1 MYRFMSEEEIE
12 IRQMS
17 DLKMIHL
24 YKLGGS
30 DAIAVHYSDNKQL
43 NLCAMDTN
51 YNLLMG
57 RVLTLYS
64 QCEDKDSILIEAAAK
79 KLLDKAV
86 ERGSCHTSFFNR
98 IGSRY
103 LGKESFLSPKF
114 ASDGVIRETLLPM
127 LKYYLHQLYHMWN
140 MNIEFEE
147 EPHGW
152 HRKCIIKV
160 RKGEETYI
168 LPIKM
173 DFPTGNECRVTIG
186 NFFQNLCTIEF
197 EISYREDRL
206 YVLFES
212 EPYKLLGESHFEISP
227 HKINTY
233 TTIRVDGQVVYHQ
246 EEPVELLPNNE
257 DVLKPLSEKHPLF
270 EDIDLDFTH
279 AAIYK
284 LPWGGFAISQCIE
297 TEDESYKRQDY
308 NTIYIDGYKNKL
320 VQRQYSYSLIE
331 NKFDGLKL
339 RTDGAVMRKLYYGGT
354 KKESET
360 LFMPVGYYSGW
371 DYKAYLEGKYFY
383 HETEEAE

>member
-30 DAIAVHYSDNKQL
+30 DAIAVHYGDNKQL

-57 RVLTLYS
+57 RVLTLYAL
-64 QCEDKDSILIEAAAK
+64 CEDKDSILIEAAAK
-79 KLLDKAV
+79 KMLDKAV
-86 ERGSCHTSFFNR
+86 ERGSCHTSFFSR
-98 IGSRY
+98 IGQKY
-103 LGKESFLSPKF
+103 LDKQSSLSPKF

-127 LKYYLHQLYHMWN
+127 LKYYLYQLYHMWN
-140 MNIEFEE
+140 LNISFEQ

-160 RKGEETYI
+160 RKDKETSI

-186 NFFQNLCTIEF
+186 NFLQDLCTIEF

-206 YVLFES
+206 YVWFES
-212 EPYKLLGESHFEISP
+212 EPYKLLGESHFEISS

-246 EEPVELLPNNE
+246 EEPVELLSGNE
-257 DVLKPLSEKHPLF
+257 EILKSFSEKQIAF
-270 EDIDLDFTH
+270 EDADMDFTH

-284 LPWGGFAISQCIE
+284 LPWGGFAISKCLE
-297 TEDESYKRQDY
+297 SEDASYKRHDY
-308 NTIYIDGYKNKL
+308 DTIYIEGYKNKL

-339 RTDGAVMRKLYYGGT
+339 RTDGAVMRKLYYGSA
-354 KKESET
+354 KKEVET

-371 DYKAYLEGKYFY
+371 DYKEYLEGKYFY
-383 HETEEAE
+383 YETEEAE